1 MKTIDAR
8 GLKCPMPLINTKKA
22 LVEAGPG
29 ESLTIIIDNETSVK
43 NVTHY
48 LEDNG
53 IPVSTAKKG
62 STWELHVNRGDKNME
77 ASKPE
82 TYCGNGETNKDN
94 YVVLYAKN
102 RLGEGS
108 NELGQKLVGMMLES
122 LKAQDALPDKL
133 IFMNS
138 GIHLITRESPFL
150 PALVELEMN
159 GVELIACG
167 TCLDFYGKKDELA
180 IGRVS
185 NMFEIVE
192 VMRTAGRI
200 INV

>member
-22 LVEAGPG
+22 LVESKPG
-29 ESLTIIIDNETSVK
+29 ESLIIIIDNDTSVK
-43 NVTHY
+43 NVTRY

-53 IPVSTAKKG
+53 IPVNTTKKG
-62 STWELHVNRGDKNME
+62 SSWELLVNKGDKELAKSNPE
-77 ASKPE
+77 A
-82 TYCGNGETNKDN
+82 YCGEHGTNTGN

-102 RLGEGS
+102 RLGEGD
-108 NELGQKLVGMMLES
+108 NDLGQKLLGMMLES
-122 LKAQDALPDKL
+122 LKAQDVIPDKL

-138 GIHLITRESPFL
+138 GVLLITSGSPFL

-167 TCLDFYGKKDELA
+167 TCLEFYGKKDELA
-180 IGRVS
+180 IGRIS

-192 VMRTAGRI
+192 VLRTAGHV